1 MSTSSSPELELIS
14 KKTKKSKDKIKKG
27 KKSSQPDDV
36 VTPHGKNKSID
47 PHWSFEPPSSAV
59 LVDYTADPGEFD
71 WDTVKDDED
80 LELWVVRVPEGVRS
94 KYLQDVKLEAS
105 TSVKTTKVGSV
116 DRKHTSYDVWS
127 LGEDQT
133 EHVGG
138 EEIKGLSCLLPRQK
152 KGGKLYQA
160 PKPIARHL
168 VVTARPALPTLE
180 SSLEQ
185 STSNSASPVCKN
197 PPRPRYPR
205 ELLKHRFMPLGSLA
219 PTADSVDSPES
230 MDVDQVEALLG
241 VAQADQDLSAA
252 EKTEPVEKKRK
263 GDNDVA
269 GKSKKAKKTK
279 TVI

>member
-1 MSTSSSPELELIS
+1 M
-14 KKTKKSKDKIKKG
+14 
-27 KKSSQPDDV
+27 
-36 VTPHGKNKSID
+36 
-47 PHWSFEPPSSAV
+47 
-59 LVDYTADPGEFD
+59 
-71 WDTVKDDED
+71 
-80 LELWVVRVPEGVRS
+80 
-94 KYLQDVKLEAS
+94 KLEAS

-152 KGGKLYQA
+152 KGGKLYQGKKLARRGFFTILMLPLKTLA